1 MAGQRQMLNM
11 CVDIIVELMDTD
23 GSTHM
28 TQMVPSQNKLTHQ
41 QGEPIKHRVYSCTKI
56 QKHYQII

>member
-28 TQMVPSQNKLTHQ
+28 TQMVPSQNKLTLQ
-41 QGEPIKHRVYSCTKI
+41 QGEPIKHRV
-56 QKHYQII
+56 